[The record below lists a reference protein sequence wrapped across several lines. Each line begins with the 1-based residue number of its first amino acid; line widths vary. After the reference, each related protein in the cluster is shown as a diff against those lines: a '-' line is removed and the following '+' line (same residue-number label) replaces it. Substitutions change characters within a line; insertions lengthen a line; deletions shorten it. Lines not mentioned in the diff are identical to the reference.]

1 MLTDTLDFTGIDD
14 SVRENRKLALKNKIR
29 VTCTH
34 SQDGRTRDSLYIDY
48 NREKGAYALFLL
60 EGILNQS
67 DAVYQYSVFDEFGN
81 RESFVDSECFSRPKR
96 V

>member
-1 MLTDTLDFTGIDD
+1 MISDCLNFTGLDI
-14 SVRENRKLALKNKIR
+14 SNRESRRLALKNKIR

-48 NREKGAYALFLL
+48 NPEKSNYALFLL
-60 EGILNQS
+60 EDILNQS
-67 DAVYQYSVFDEFGN
+67 EAVFQYSVYDEHGN
-81 RESFVDSECFSRPKR
+81 RVAFTESEFCSRPKR

>member
-1 MLTDTLDFTGIDD
+1 MLTDTLDFTGIDT

-34 SQDGRTRDSLYIDY
+34 SQDGRTRDSFYIDY
-48 NREKGAYALFLL
+48 NREKGDYALFLL
-60 EGILNQS
+60 EGILNRS

-81 RESFVDSECFSRPKR
+81 REAFVNYEFFSRPKR

>member
-1 MLTDTLDFTGIDD
+1 MLSDRLDFTGIDT

-34 SQDGRTRDSLYIDY
+34 SQDGRNRDSLYIDY
-48 NREKGAYALFLL
+48 NGEKGDYALFLL

-81 RESFVDSECFSRPKR
+81 REPFVDSECFSRPKR

>member
-1 MLTDTLDFTGIDD
+1 MLTDTLDFTGIDT

-48 NREKGAYALFLL
+48 NSAYALFLL

-81 RESFVDSECFSRPKR
+81 RESFVDSEFCSRPKR

>member
-1 MLTDTLDFTGIDD
+1 MLTDTLDFTGIDT
-14 SVRENRKLALKNKIR
+14 SVRENLKLALKNKIR
-29 VTCTH
+29 ITCTH
-34 SQDGRTRDSLYIDY
+34 SRDGRTRDSLYIDY
-48 NREKGAYALFLL
+48 NSAYALFLL

-81 RESFVDSECFSRPKR
+81 RESFVDSEFCSRPKR

>member
-34 SQDGRTRDSLYIDY
+34 SHDGRTRDSLYIDY
-48 NREKGAYALFLL
+48 NSAYALFLL

-81 RESFVDSECFSRPKR
+81 REAFVVSECFSRPKR

>member
-34 SQDGRTRDSLYIDY
+34 SHDGRTRDSLYIDY
-48 NREKGAYALFLL
+48 NSAYALFLL

-81 RESFVDSECFSRPKR
+81 RESFVDSEFCSRPKR